1 MNIKAKKLTTIG
13 MLCAMAMAVNLLIS
27 FPMIPAVAFLKYD
40 PKDIVIA
47 IGGFIFGPMS
57 AFFMSVI
64 CSVLEILFRG
74 GTVLDIL
81 MNVISTSTFVC
92 VAALFYKKKHS
103 RRGAVTGLV
112 LGVFLSTASML
123 LWNYIVTPIYFSMPR
138 AEVMKLLLPGILPF
152 NLLKNGFNACI
163 IFVFYKGVVKALR
176 KAKLVESNE
185 HETKL
190 SAGLMLTALF
200 IGGTILGIVLVM
212 QKII

>member
-1 MNIKAKKLTTIG
+1 
-13 MLCAMAMAVNLLIS
+13 
-27 FPMIPAVAFLKYD
+27 
-40 PKDIVIA
+40 
-47 IGGFIFGPMS
+47 
-57 AFFMSVI
+57 
-64 CSVLEILFRG
+64 
-74 GTVLDIL
+74 
-81 MNVISTSTFVC
+81 
-92 VAALFYKKKHS
+92 
-103 RRGAVTGLV
+103 
-112 LGVFLSTASML
+112 
-123 LWNYIVTPIYFSMPR
+123 
-138 AEVMKLLLPGILPF
+138 MKLLLPGILPF